1 MTSRPNHPS
10 SANSRHRP
18 IRSAVGLAM
27 ASVTVALLTTGCS
40 MQDAQCGGG
49 EYPVLAVGSTGG
61 ACVPDDEEP
70 PQGYA
75 RYPEG
80 KVPEHVGDKWD
91 TYWSTRT
98 VDKNG
103 EIIELPQESS

>member
-61 ACVPDDEEP
+61 AC
-70 PQGYA
+70 